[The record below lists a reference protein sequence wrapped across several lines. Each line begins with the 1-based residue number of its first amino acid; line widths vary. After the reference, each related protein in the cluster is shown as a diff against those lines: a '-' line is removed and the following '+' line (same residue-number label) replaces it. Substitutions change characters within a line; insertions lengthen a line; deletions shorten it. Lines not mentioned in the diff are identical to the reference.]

1 MEDDMTREVPAEL
14 QIFMNHIYELKKGVR
29 YMALLTMGCQYRDFA
44 VRRLENNGISYLVQ
58 EVSERKINLFFGKAE
73 CMDVIRRIV
82 IRPLNKLSA
91 EEDFIIGAML
101 GYDICQQ
108 CVRFCDRK
116 PSAET
121 A

>member
-1 MEDDMTREVPAEL
+1 MTREVPAEL

-82 IRPLNKLSA
+82 IRPSFLARCWGTTSA
-91 EEDFIIGAML
+91 RH
-101 GYDICQQ
+101 
-108 CVRFCDRK
+108 V
-116 PSAET
+116 SASAT
-121 A
+121 VNPRRRRPKKGMG